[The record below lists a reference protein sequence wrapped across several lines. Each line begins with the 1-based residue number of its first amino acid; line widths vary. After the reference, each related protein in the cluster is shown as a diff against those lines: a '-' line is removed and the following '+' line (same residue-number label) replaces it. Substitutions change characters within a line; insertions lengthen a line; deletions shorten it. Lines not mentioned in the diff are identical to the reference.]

1 MRPVLP
7 VRAHDSYGGM
17 RMALYHVAPELTVGS
32 AILPG
37 DLNGVYRMDTD
48 TIVIDRSMTYTR
60 NAAPWCTSSCTE
72 CTETWDADTASAD
85 AV

>member
-1 MRPVLP
+1 
-7 VRAHDSYGGM
+7 M

-48 TIVIDRSMTYTR
+48 TIVIDHLYYRGKLKCQLFATLDGNYG
-60 NAAPWCTSSCTE
+60 APYISDHYPIAMVFTL
-72 CTETWDADTASAD
+72 
-85 AV
+85 

>member
-48 TIVIDRSMTYTR
+48 TIVIDRSMT
-60 NAAPWCTSSCTE
+60 
-72 CTETWDADTASAD
+72 
-85 AV
+85 